1 MPPKKKKNGGRPS
14 KYDAKIADRIVN
26 VLERGVSKSDAAR
39 YCGINLFTLH
49 SWIKRKP
56 EFAQKC
62 REAMAKASV
71 LAHGQEVNAIIE
83 GKPWAIQS
91 FLNREERRR
100 ANRENMRMR
109 REELRA
115 ATGVDK
121 SNDVQIAT
129 DAYYE
134 KLKRELDVK
143 PPEEGET

>member
-1 MPPKKKKNGGRPS
+1 MPPKKKKKQGRPS
-14 KYDAKIADRIVN
+14 KFDDEKVKKIINA
-26 VLERGVSKSDAAR
+26 LERGVSKSDAAR

-49 SWIKRKP
+49 SWMKRKP

-71 LAHGQEVNAIIE
+71 LAHGQEVNAIMD
-83 GKPWAIQS
+83 GQPWAIQS

-115 ATGVDK
+115 ATGADK
-121 SNDVQIAT
+121 SNNVQVAT

-143 PPEEGET
+143 PPEDEK